1 MATAPLASVRR
12 VLQYGVSVI
21 DPDKILMG
29 MPNYAYDWP
38 LPFVKNQTKAESI
51 SNVQAIER
59 AVEHNTTI
67 QFDEQAQSPF
77 YYYTDEQ
84 GIAHV
89 VWFEDA
95 RSMNAKYRLVPEFNL
110 HGVGVWQIMNFFPQ
124 SWLVVNSLFTVNK
137 VL

>member
-21 DPDKILMG
+21 DPNKILMG

-38 LPFVKNQTKAESI
+38 LPFIKNQTQAESI

-59 AVEHNTTI
+59 AVEYGVTI
-67 QFDEQAQSPF
+67 QFDEQAQAPY
-77 YYYTDEQ
+77 YYYTDAQ
-84 GIAHV
+84 GAAHV
-89 VWFEDA
+89 VWFDDA
-95 RSMNAKYRLVPEFNL
+95 RSMNAKYRLIPEFKL
-110 HGVGVWQIMNFFPQ
+110 HGDGIWQIMDFFPQ

-137 VL
+137 V

>member
-12 VLQYGVSVI
+12 VLAYGVSVI

-38 LPFVKNQTKAESI
+38 LPFIKQQTSAESI

-59 AVEHNTTI
+59 AVQYGVTI
-67 QFDEQAQSPF
+67 QFDEQAQTPF
-77 YYYTDEQ
+77 YYYTDAQ
-84 GIAHV
+84 GVAHV

-95 RSMNAKYRLVPEFNL
+95 RSMNAKYRLIPEYNL
-110 HGVGVWQIMNFFPQ
+110 TGAGIWQIMNFFPQ
-124 SWLVVNSLFTVNK
+124 SWLIVNNLFTVAK
-137 VL
+137 V